1 VGVEGGTSAL
11 LNIEEI
17 FGPGTY
23 EMRLEVFTA
32 AYSNICAKQ
41 ITFTILPATPD
52 TASTSTPSVES
63 LLIEILTL
71 IRDRLRA
78 GE

>member
-1 VGVEGGTSAL
+1 
-11 LNIEEI
+11 
-17 FGPGTY
+17 
-23 EMRLEVFTA
+23 MRLEVFTA
-32 AYSNICAKQ
+32 AYSNICAQQ

-52 TASTSTPSVES
+52 TASTSMPSVES

-71 IRDRLRA
+71 IRDRLRG